1 MIMKKI
7 IFGLSILLIIFAISC
22 EKEITIQQKPYTSKL
37 SIQCLITPGAIPR
50 LYLNRTLP
58 YLSPALPNRK
68 MFVADAKV
76 TLKSASESDIME
88 PDSIFEKFYG
98 SYLYFF
104 KGTKKIKPNTNY
116 TVEIQHSGVNYS
128 ASTKTDQPVVKL
140 DSVSYVQNFKDV
152 YGEHEGVVFHLKD
165 DPATA
170 NYYRYE
176 MHRSADTATYWGEN
190 KFKSPILKGN
200 ETTRVSEIGRT
211 IFSDAS
217 FSGGNFS
224 FAIEPVF
231 KHKKGDIT
239 YVFLQVCDKNMF
251 DFYDQ
256 LDKQMLAQKNPFVE
270 PVFFVPQQFPNAFG
284 VFGSY
289 ALSDSMLF
297 VYPE

>member
-1 MIMKKI
+1 MKKMF
-7 IFGLSILLIIFAISC
+7 FGLSMLLAIFVISC
-22 EKEITIQQKPYTSKL
+22 EKEITIPQKPYTSKL
-37 SIQCLITPGAIPR
+37 SIQCLITPDAIPR
-50 LYLNRTLP
+50 LYLNKTLP

-68 MFVADAKV
+68 MFVADAQV
-76 TLKSASESDIME
+76 ILRSGGGSDILK
-88 PDSIFEKFYG
+88 PDSVFEKFYG
-98 SYLYFF
+98 SYLYYFQ
-104 KGTKKIKPNTNY
+104 GSQKIKPNTEY
-116 TVEIQHSGVNYS
+116 TLEIKYSGQSYTATS
-128 ASTKTDQPVVKL
+128 RTDQSVVKL
-140 DSVSYVQNFKDV
+140 DSVNYVQVFKDV

-211 IFSDAS
+211 IFSDVS

>member
-1 MIMKKI
+1 MKRI
-7 IFGLSILLIIFAISC
+7 IFGLSILLVILVVSC
-22 EKEITIQQKPYTSKL
+22 EKEITIQQQPYTSKL

-50 LYLNRTLP
+50 LYLNKTMP
-58 YLSPALPNRK
+58 YLSPAVPNRK
-68 MFVADAKV
+68 MFVTNATV
-76 TLKSASESDIME
+76 TLKSASASDVME
-88 PDSIFEKFYG
+88 PDSVFEKFYG
-98 SYLYFF
+98 SYLYFY
-104 KGTKKIKPNTNY
+104 KGTKKIQPGTQY
-116 TVEIQHSGVNYS
+116 TLDIQYSGESYT
-128 ASTKTDQPVVKL
+128 ATAKTDQPVINL
-140 DSVSYVQNFKDV
+140 DSVTYVQNFKDV

-176 MHRSADTATYWGEN
+176 MHRMADTATYWGEN

-231 KHKKGDIT
+231 KHKKGDTT

-289 ALSDSMLF
+289 ALSDSVLF